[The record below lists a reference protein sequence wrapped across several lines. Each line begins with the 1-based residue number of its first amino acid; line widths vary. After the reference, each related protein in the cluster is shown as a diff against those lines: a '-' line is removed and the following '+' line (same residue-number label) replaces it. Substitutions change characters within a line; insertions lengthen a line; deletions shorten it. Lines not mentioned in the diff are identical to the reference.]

1 MEESSVPR
9 STAIITLKPELL
21 VGGRDTYVG
30 SVSVRGHHV
39 DDCPFPSF
47 RIFSYLDFATLAVA
61 NPVSAIYKI
70 LYSSAFSWET
80 DASCDSVRIVRQGRV
95 STRPSLNDQ
104 SFRTTTLLAS

>member
-47 RIFSYLDFATLAVA
+47 RIFSGLRHAGRRKPGLSNLQ
-61 NPVSAIYKI
+61 NPV
-70 LYSSAFSWET
+70 F
-80 DASCDSVRIVRQGRV
+80 VG
-95 STRPSLNDQ
+95 
-104 SFRTTTLLAS
+104 F